1 MAILNTG
8 NTFSGTDTVTSTK
21 LNNIA
26 NGSDFLDASGNP
38 VDSSGTTGT
47 CSTDGNLEVSSGGQ
61 LQLKDTV
68 ALSGTNNQLSQTT
81 TQSIVNDN
89 RPVGT
94 QLQYKAQPTSGGVQ
108 QTTDYHGVDILAY
121 TSGANVGSGSA
132 IRLYPFES
140 TARHNTDDTINGL
153 VSGYLLWLNTQ
164 NGDVESARGLR
175 MWGKN
180 QGTGTIESAKFIS
193 IEKPENSGGG
203 EIQNLRGIVIEEM
216 SDTFTDAKGLDI
228 AETQNYIAGLE
239 VGDLTITGSFNPKS
253 AGIDKMVNGVRFE
266 AGAGFAVTNGI
277 NLGTSSFTWSRII
290 SLDDY
295 TPSSDS
301 VLWSSHSSGN
311 SRVEIKVLTTGVFRL
326 SFTDGSG
333 TVSNYDFSNANL
345 VDRSSYRITIACSR
359 SGNATLYVGSSLV
372 GTVNVSASSTVDVG
386 NGNTNSSVFWTDAN
400 LSGADGGGFMFNYA
414 INDISSRINSIDFL
428 NSGDRWDLVDSEIY
442 SSDFTSTND
451 GFNGTRSVTV
461 ANQTVGAVSGA
472 LKVYKDGANGGSY
485 INKTGAYTAGDS
497 FTVTCDVYIPSTNTN
512 TDGVQFKFNN
522 NGYLAY
528 DARSTQANAIAA
540 DTWTTVTFNVSSESG
555 WTNNLQVA
563 MTDGNS
569 ASWQGLNDPNDD
581 VFYIKN
587 YSIFSNGAILHHPM
601 NDGSGAIINDASTNN
616 LDGTATGTYYHLLPS

>member
-121 TSGANVGSGSA
+121 TSGANVGSGGD

-164 NGDVESARGLR
+164 NGDVESTRGLR

-239 VGDLTITGSFNPKS
+239 VGDLTITGSFNPQS

-333 TVSNYDFSNANL
+333 TVSDYDFSNANL

-359 SGNATLYVGSSLV
+359 SGNATLYVGSSPV
-372 GTVNVSASSTVDVG
+372 GTVDVSASSTVDIG

-472 LKVYKDGANGGSY
+472 LKVYKDSASGGSY
-485 INKTGAYTAGDS
+485 LNKTGAYTAGNS

-522 NGYLAY
+522 NGYTAY

-601 NDGSGAIINDASTNN
+601 NDGSGATINDASTNN